1 MKNRFISTLFHFILI
16 LVLILPYSLHADL
29 PSCDPFQEFP
39 PESKAEKELAE
50 ILRKPDREVNLALV
64 NYLIAKD
71 LPKFRDIS
79 RREYFDMLSKRL
91 NSVVKDLVTIQDNPE
106 TKDLLRNPM
115 NVAYLLSSGLIKSGI
130 GYSKTFAKAE
140 LTGEEI
146 KELYKNEENLFLT
159 GLLATG
165 EGSCTSMPM
174 LYTAIAQSL
183 NMPVRLVHVGK
194 HYFVRWD
201 EAKAVFNMEP
211 TSISKVFIGIKDSE
225 YLKIENLSFGEIAG
239 TSQLRSLN
247 NHEAVSALFYIRSGY
262 YIAHGPKY
270 KREAVRDLKRA
281 YCLNPK
287 NTNILKSLEI
297 QNKRR
302 KDQSFAN
309 FPNGIPDF
317 HGKNNHPTSSQKRER
332 FPLPPG
338 YVDKSVTPSTK
349 IKTQSVIL
357 NHLPSESATISPIGI
372 NTSKDSNCVVMCLN

>member
-1 MKNRFISTLFHFILI
+1 MKNRFISTFFLFISIFVII
-16 LVLILPYSLHADL
+16 PQYSLYADL

-39 PESKAEKELAE
+39 PESEAEKELSD
-50 ILRKPDREVNLALV
+50 ILRKPDSEVNLALV
-64 NYLIAKD
+64 NYLIARD
-71 LPKFRDIS
+71 LPKFRNIS
-79 RREYFDMLSKRL
+79 RRQYFDMLSKKL
-91 NSVVKDLVTIQDNPE
+91 NSVVKDIVTIQDNPE

-130 GYSKTFAKAE
+130 GYSKTFAKPE

-201 EAKAVFNMEP
+201 EAMAVFNMEP
-211 TSISKVFIGIKDSE
+211 TSISKVSIGVKDSE
-225 YLKIENLSFGEIAG
+225 YLKVENISLGDIAG
-239 TSQLRSLN
+239 TSQLKSLN

-262 YIAHGPKY
+262 YIAHGSNY
-270 KREAVRDLKRA
+270 KREAIRDLKRA

-287 NTNILKSLEI
+287 NSNILKSLEI
-297 QNKRR
+297 QNK
-302 KDQSFAN
+302 KQNEQTFTN
-309 FPNGIPDF
+309 LPNGIPEF
-317 HGKNNHPTSSQKRER
+317 QGVTSQIAATQKRER
-332 FPLPPG
+332 IPLPPG
-338 YVDKSVTPSTK
+338 YVDKSPVPST
-349 IKTQSVIL
+349 TPQSQSIIL
-357 NHLPSESATISPIGI
+357 KRLPTGPANVSPFGF
-372 NTSKDSNCVVMCLN
+372 NTSKDNNCVVMFFN